1 MRDIKHWCE
10 YAAFFCRAPVSGRPH
25 VAKGDA
31 RGEMNDISYR
41 VECYSRKPSYIIF
54 PSQPSL
60 SSHHHH
66 HPSSSTPSHHQ
77 PRQPTTMRSTL
88 LLASLSLLAPSLA
101 SDCHGGFGVASNP
114 GDTCES
120 FAKQWKI
127 TVDEL
132 KRLNPGVTCPDLPYI
147 NDTYCV
153 RESEKTTTSD
163 SSESSSSSSSSSI
176 GSTETV
182 LVSTPGASATPTGVS
197 SGSAS
202 KTTPAASASGSAAPA
217 QSSAAPSGSSGAEAR
232 AVGSYGLVAGVAGVL
247 ALL

>member
-1 MRDIKHWCE
+1 
-10 YAAFFCRAPVSGRPH
+10 
-25 VAKGDA
+25 
-31 RGEMNDISYR
+31 
-41 VECYSRKPSYIIF
+41 
-54 PSQPSL
+54 
-60 SSHHHH
+60 
-66 HPSSSTPSHHQ
+66 
-77 PRQPTTMRSTL
+77 MRSTL

-163 SSESSSSSSSSSI
+163 SSESTSTSTSSS

-182 LVSTPGASATPTGVS
+182 LVSTSGASATPTGVS

-217 QSSAAPSGSSGAEAR
+217 QSSAAPSGSSGAEVR
-232 AVGSYGLVAGVAGVL
+232 AVGSFGLVAGIAGVF